1 MMYIQ
6 NDLAWNFVSIY
17 YSRDSW
23 NLLINELADLK
34 KRLTNNCVDFL
45 IYFSEEKGENIR
57 LAVSSSPTNYNKVRN
72 AIEDVTKII
81 KANPSELS
89 RSFPYG
95 KTLWKNHENNSLI
108 WDTFIIKESDQEF
121 RHFEQASSNLLLELL
136 DNDYTSDNFLT
147 AGLYLFV
154 KILKQVQIH
163 ESKITGIINEAI
175 DSLSE
180 KFENFELQNMIDSV
194 MLEYQ
199 VDESSVFNTL
209 DDYWHEINGSHS
221 FIEWSL
227 STEALVRYK
236 ADFRFISQS
245 VLELLGLGHSH
256 NMLILIL
263 LYRWSLSRYYELN
276 KMD

>member
-23 NLLINELADLK
+23 ILLVNELADLK
-34 KRLTNNCVDFL
+34 KRLTNDCVDFL

-57 LAVSSSPTNYNKVRN
+57 MAVSSSPTNYNKVRN

-108 WDTFIIKESDQEF
+108 WDTFIIKESGQEF

-154 KILKQVQIH
+154 KILKQIQIN
-163 ESKITGIINEAI
+163 ESKITRIISNAI

-180 KFENFELQNMIDSV
+180 KFENFELQSMVDSIII
-194 MLEYQ
+194 EYQ
-199 VDESSVFNTL
+199 IDESIVFNTL
-209 DDYWHEINGSHS
+209 DDYWHEINDSHS

-227 STEALVRYK
+227 STEALVGYK

-245 VLELLGLGHSH
+245 VLDHLGLGRSH
-256 NMLILIL
+256 NMLILVL
-263 LYRWSLSRYYELN
+263 LYKWSLSRYYELN
-276 KMD
+276 KTD

>member
-34 KRLTNNCVDFL
+34 KRLINDCIDFL

-57 LAVSSSPTNYNKVRN
+57 LAVSSSPTNHEYVRN
-72 AIEDVTKII
+72 IIEDLNKFI

-89 RSFPYG
+89 YSFPYG
-95 KTLWKNHENNSLI
+95 KTLWKNHENNNLI
-108 WDTFIIKESDQEF
+108 WNTFIINESGPGF
-121 RHFEQASSNLLLELL
+121 RNFERAISSLLLELL
-136 DNDYTSDNFLT
+136 DDDYTSDNFLT

-154 KILKQVQIH
+154 KILKQVRIH
-163 ESKITGIINEAI
+163 ESKITGIISNAI

-180 KFENFELQNMIDSV
+180 KFENFELQNMIDNLILDS
-194 MLEYQ
+194 Q
-199 VDESSVFNTL
+199 IDESIVFNTL

-227 STEALVRYK
+227 STEALVGYK
-236 ADFRFISQS
+236 ADFSFISQS
-245 VLELLGLGHSH
+245 VLKHLGLGRSH
-256 NMLILIL
+256 HMLILVL
-263 LYRWSLSRYYELN
+263 LYKWSLSRYYELN
-276 KMD
+276 KTD